1 MFIYIVADILG
12 RKWRQGV
19 VMERRIIM
27 TNNMN
32 WESMSSHKGVI
43 PGRRY
48 FIAADMGDGN
58 YRPTTAVFL
67 KKGDRM
73 MREGGPN
80 PLWPILQG
88 KEVDLKEVS
97 KGMDAAIIIAPE
109 DGFYET
115 APDQEE
121 PYILHTSSSSRWAE
135 MPFPYDE
142 EDERI

>member
-1 MFIYIVADILG
+1 MT
-12 RKWRQGV
+12 
-19 VMERRIIM
+19 
-27 TNNMN
+27 TNNWKAVTN
-32 WESMSSHKGVI
+32 TGETA

-58 YRPTTAVFL
+58 FRPTTAVFL

-80 PLWPILQG
+80 PLWSLIQG
-88 KEVDLKEVS
+88 KAVDLKEVS
-97 KGMDAAIIIAPE
+97 KGVDDAIIVAPE